1 MAQLHQLPP
10 PLNVSTLLKGKHV
23 ESERLEFKEG
33 WNPEPILHTIC
44 AYANDFHNL
53 GGGYIIVGAKE
64 INGVAA
70 FPPSGLPVS
79 SLDAIQ
85 KDLIQLGHSAIQP
98 TYHPIAF
105 PCLVEDRHLLVI
117 WCPGGESRPYKAK
130 LTPTKGCKDYVYYIR
145 RNSTTV
151 KAKPEEEQELLGLA
165 ASVPFDDRI
174 NHHAS
179 LNDLSPKLI
188 TDFLYAINSDLA
200 SEVARQPMEA
210 LAKQMQIARG
220 PQEHLWPLNVGLLFF
235 NEEPSNFFPQTQID
249 VVWLPDGSGGSTFT
263 EKTFSG
269 PISQILIES
278 LDYIKRNHLV
288 QAVVKHFDRPEA
300 TRHYNYPFIALE
312 EAVVNAVY
320 HRSYELREPIE
331 IRITPDEIS
340 ILSFPGPDRS
350 ISLERLQEGKAIAR
364 RYRNRRIGE
373 FLKELDLCEGRATGI
388 PIMIKEMLANGSPR
402 PVFDTDDDRTFF
414 LVTLPVHP
422 QWINPQNPK
431 IASSSRSLNLSNNAD
446 VHGSVQVSVQ
456 DSVQVSVQ
464 DGVDV
469 NIQAREEGKIA
480 EPAKSMGASFESL
493 SKEQHELISFMAN
506 GERSKR
512 ELMDFAGIKR
522 PASFSAK
529 LLDPLLVARIVEMT
543 MPDAPRSPQQKY
555 RLTQLG
561 AEMLAAIMQQ
571 QQPEPFA

>member
-1 MAQLHQLPP
+1 M
-10 PLNVSTLLKGKHV
+10 
-23 ESERLEFKEG
+23 
-33 WNPEPILHTIC
+33 
-44 AYANDFHNL
+44 
-53 GGGYIIVGAKE
+53 
-64 INGVAA
+64 
-70 FPPSGLPVS
+70 
-79 SLDAIQ
+79 
-85 KDLIQLGHSAIQP
+85 
-98 TYHPIAF
+98 
-105 PCLVEDRHLLVI
+105 
-117 WCPGGESRPYKAK
+117 
-130 LTPTKGCKDYVYYIR
+130 
-145 RNSTTV
+145 
-151 KAKPEEEQELLGLA
+151 
-165 ASVPFDDRI
+165 
-174 NHHAS
+174 
-179 LNDLSPKLI
+179 
-188 TDFLYAINSDLA
+188 
-200 SEVARQPMEA
+200 
-210 LAKQMQIARG
+210 
-220 PQEHLWPLNVGLLFF
+220 
-235 NEEPSNFFPQTQID
+235 
-249 VVWLPDGSGGSTFT
+249 PDGPGGSTFA

-340 ILSFPGPDRS
+340 SLSFPGPDRS
-350 ISLERLQEGKAIAR
+350 ISLERLQEGKAVAR

-402 PVFDTDDDRTFF
+402 PVFDTDEDRTFF

-431 IASSSRSLNLSNNAD
+431 TSSSSRSLNASNNAD

-456 DSVQVSVQ
+456 DGVQVSVQ

-469 NIQAREEGKIA
+469 NIQAREQGKIA
-480 EPAKSMGASFESL
+480 EPAKGMGASSESL
-493 SKEQHELISFMAN
+493 SKEQHELISFIAN

-522 PASFSAK
+522 PASFSTK
-529 LLDPLLVARIVEMT
+529 LLDPLLVAKIVEMT

-561 AEMLAAIMQQ
+561 SEMLAGIKQ
-571 QQPEPFA
+571 QQPTEPVA

>member
-1 MAQLHQLPP
+1 M
-10 PLNVSTLLKGKHV
+10 
-23 ESERLEFKEG
+23 
-33 WNPEPILHTIC
+33 
-44 AYANDFHNL
+44 
-53 GGGYIIVGAKE
+53 
-64 INGVAA
+64 
-70 FPPSGLPVS
+70 
-79 SLDAIQ
+79 
-85 KDLIQLGHSAIQP
+85 
-98 TYHPIAF
+98 
-105 PCLVEDRHLLVI
+105 
-117 WCPGGESRPYKAK
+117 
-130 LTPTKGCKDYVYYIR
+130 PTKACKDYVYYIR

-174 NHHAS
+174 NHHAK

-200 SEVARQPMEA
+200 SEVAGQPMEA

-235 NEEPSNFFPQTQID
+235 NEEPANFFPQTQID
-249 VVWLPDGSGGSTFT
+249 VVWMPDGSGGSTFT

-350 ISLERLQEGKAIAR
+350 ISLERLQEGKAVAR

-431 IASSSRSLNLSNNAD
+431 PSSSSRSLNASNNAD
-446 VHGSVQVSVQ
+446 VHGNVQVSVQ
-456 DSVQVSVQ
+456 DGVQVSVQ

-469 NIQAREEGKIA
+469 NIQAREQGKIA
-480 EPAKSMGASFESL
+480 EPAKGMGASCESL

-506 GERSKR
+506 GERIKR
-512 ELMDFAGIKR
+512 ELIDFAGIKR
-522 PASFSAK
+522 PASFSTK
-529 LLDPLLVARIVEMT
+529 LLDPLLVAKIVEMT

-561 AEMLAAIMQQ
+561 SEMLAAIMQQ
-571 QQPEPFA
+571 QPTEPFA

>member
-1 MAQLHQLPP
+1 M
-10 PLNVSTLLKGKHV
+10 
-23 ESERLEFKEG
+23 
-33 WNPEPILHTIC
+33 
-44 AYANDFHNL
+44 
-53 GGGYIIVGAKE
+53 
-64 INGVAA
+64 
-70 FPPSGLPVS
+70 
-79 SLDAIQ
+79 
-85 KDLIQLGHSAIQP
+85 
-98 TYHPIAF
+98 
-105 PCLVEDRHLLVI
+105 I

-165 ASVPFDDRI
+165 ASIPFDDRI
-174 NHHAS
+174 NHHAR
-179 LNDLSPKLI
+179 LIDLSPKLI

-200 SEVARQPMEA
+200 PEVAGQPMEA

-235 NEEPSNFFPQTQID
+235 NEEPANFFPQTQID
-249 VVWLPDGSGGSTFT
+249 VVWMPDGSGGSTFT

-288 QAVVKHFDRPEA
+288 QAVVKHSDRPEA
-300 TRHYNYPFIALE
+300 TRYYNYPFIALE

-350 ISLERLQEGKAIAR
+350 IALERLQEGKAVAR

-431 IASSSRSLNLSNNAD
+431 PSSSSRSLNASNNAD
-446 VHGSVQVSVQ
+446 V
-456 DSVQVSVQ
+456 
-464 DGVDV
+464 
-469 NIQAREEGKIA
+469 
-480 EPAKSMGASFESL
+480 P
-493 SKEQHELISFMAN
+493 
-506 GERSKR
+506 
-512 ELMDFAGIKR
+512 
-522 PASFSAK
+522 
-529 LLDPLLVARIVEMT
+529 
-543 MPDAPRSPQQKY
+543 PRSGKMSP
-555 RLTQLG
+555 LSIANPG
-561 AEMLAAIMQQ
+561 A
-571 QQPEPFA
+571 

>member
-1 MAQLHQLPP
+1 M
-10 PLNVSTLLKGKHV
+10 GKHV

-33 WNPEPILHTIC
+33 WNPEAILHTIC

-64 INGVAA
+64 ISGIAM
-70 FPPSGLPVS
+70 FPPSGLPVN

-85 KDLIQLGHSAIQP
+85 KDLIQLGNSAIQP

-105 PCLVEDRHLLVI
+105 PYLVEDRHLLVI

-130 LTPTKGCKDYVYYIR
+130 QTPTKACKDYIYYIR

-174 NHHAS
+174 NHHAK
-179 LNDLSPKLI
+179 LNDLSPRLI

-200 SEVARQPMEA
+200 SEVAGQPMEA

-249 VVWLPDGSGGSTFT
+249 VVWMPDGSGGSTFT

-350 ISLERLQEGKAIAR
+350 ISLERLQEGKAVAR

-431 IASSSRSLNLSNNAD
+431 TSSSSRSLNASNNAD

-469 NIQAREEGKIA
+469 NIQAREQGKIA
-480 EPAKSMGASFESL
+480 EPAKGMGASCESL
-493 SKEQHELISFMAN
+493 SKEQHELISFMAK

-512 ELMDFAGIKR
+512 ELMDFAEIKR
-522 PASFSAK
+522 PASFSTK
-529 LLDPLLVARIVEMT
+529 LLDPLMIAKIVEMT

-555 RLTQLG
+555 RLTQMG
-561 AEMLAAIMQQ
+561 SEMLAAIMQQ
-571 QQPEPFA
+571 QPTEPFA

>member
-1 MAQLHQLPP
+1 
-10 PLNVSTLLKGKHV
+10 
-23 ESERLEFKEG
+23 
-33 WNPEPILHTIC
+33 
-44 AYANDFHNL
+44 
-53 GGGYIIVGAKE
+53 
-64 INGVAA
+64 
-70 FPPSGLPVS
+70 LPVN

-85 KDLIQLGHSAIQP
+85 KELIKLGYSAIQP

-130 LTPTKGCKDYVYYIR
+130 LTPTKGCKDYAYYIR

-165 ASVPFDDRI
+165 ASIPFDDRI
-174 NHHAS
+174 NHHAR

-200 SEVARQPMEA
+200 PEVAGQPMET

-235 NEEPSNFFPQTQID
+235 NEEPANFFPQTQID
-249 VVWLPDGSGGSTFT
+249 VVWMPEGCGGSTFT
-263 EKTFSG
+263 EKIFSG

-288 QAVVKHFDRPEA
+288 QAVVKHSDRPEA

-350 ISLERLQEGKAIAR
+350 IALERLQEGKAVAR

-388 PIMIKEMLANGSPR
+388 PIMIKEMLANGSHR

-422 QWINPQNPK
+422 QWKTPQNPK
-431 IASSSRSLNLSNNAD
+431 TPSISNSLNASNNAD
-446 VHGSVQVSVQ
+446 ADG
-456 DSVQVSVQ
+456 SVQVSVQ
-464 DGVDV
+464 DGVQVSVQDGIDV
-469 NIQAREEGKIA
+469 NIRARGQRVIA
-480 EPAKSMGASFESL
+480 ESAKGIGASCESL
-493 SKEQHELISFMAN
+493 SKEQHALIMLMAN

-522 PASFSAK
+522 PASFSTK
-529 LLDPLLVARIVEMT
+529 LLEPLLVAKIVEMT

-555 RLTQLG
+555 RLTPLG
-561 AEMLAAIMQQ
+561 AEMLTAIMQQ
-571 QQPEPFA
+571 QPIEPSA